1 MDYYIFIGYSATLA
15 FIDRLPADG
24 PKHLDH
30 ALPIPI
36 AWPREKSPFDGM
48 LEYIESQYSD
58 NYPDFNF
65 ISGTLIPL

>member
-24 PKHLDH
+24 PKHLDY
-30 ALPIPI
+30 ALRLLI

-48 LEYIESQYSD
+48 LELIESHYSK
-58 NYPDFNF
+58 NQPDFNF
-65 ISGTLIPL
+65 ISGRLIAL